1 MRRFNWTV
9 FVGLALCGLV
19 GGCAARNAEPEV
31 VVGPDTR
38 LVPASLL
45 TDEPTEGGMIEVPVP
60 VTSPQLRPLHG
71 PATPGA
77 PSTAPSA
84 TQPSASRPGRDEK
97 ASPTTRPAPDG
108 FLNAVERYDFAAGVV
123 YPAVTSPGFV
133 TTIALRPGEQLVTA
147 SAGDTTRWALEPVE
161 TGAGATKQTLVLL
174 KPRKPLL
181 RTNLVITTDQRVYQL
196 DLASVESGAYHTM
209 IAWDYP
215 FGDVVAIR
223 NQVSGADA
231 KRQVTVG
238 RGLDLGRLNFNY
250 LILKQKGPTPRWTPL
265 RAFDDGAKTYIQFP
279 PAAGVTEAPP
289 LFVLGRHGDAQLVNY
304 RVKGTY
310 YVVDRLFDRA
320 ELRVGEKPQTIVRI
334 VRAEPRDSVAPA
346 AAARAGE

>member
-1 MRRFNWTV
+1 MRRFNPTV
-9 FVGLALCGLV
+9 CVGLALCGLI
-19 GGCAARNAEPEV
+19 GGCAAPTGEPEV

-45 TDEPTEGGMIEVPVP
+45 SEDRTEGGVVEVPVP
-60 VTSPQLRPLHG
+60 VASPQLRPLG
-71 PATPGA
+71 GAEKPGA

-84 TQPSASRPGRDEK
+84 TQPSSPRAGRDEEVGP
-97 ASPTTRPAPDG
+97 ATRPAPEG
-108 FLNAVERYDFAAGVV
+108 FLHAVERYDFATGVV

-161 TGAGATKQTLVLL
+161 TGAGATRQTLVLL
-174 KPRKPLL
+174 KPRKPML

-196 DLASVESGAYHTM
+196 DLTSVESGAYHMM

-223 NQVSGADA
+223 NQAAEAEA
-231 KRQVTVG
+231 KRQATVG

-265 RAFDDGAKTYIQFP
+265 RAFDDGAKTYVQFP
-279 PAAGVTEAPP
+279 PAVGVTEAPP

-304 RVKGTY
+304 RVRGTY

-334 VRAEPRDSVAPA
+334 VRADPRDDVAPA
-346 AAARAGE
+346 PAARADR